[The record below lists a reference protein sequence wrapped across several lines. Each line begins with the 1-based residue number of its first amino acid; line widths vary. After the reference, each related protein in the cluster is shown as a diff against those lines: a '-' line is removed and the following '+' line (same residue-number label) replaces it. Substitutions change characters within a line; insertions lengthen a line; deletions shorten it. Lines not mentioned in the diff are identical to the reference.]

1 MPLSS
6 SRKTGRAAV
15 VLFHVCNLKLLRK
28 YIASGQ
34 IDNPVRAWKSLEGAV
49 RFSKQ
54 TERRIILR
62 LSSGKKFRPLGGHRD
77 QAMISDEPYPIDEIE
92 F

>member
-1 MPLSS
+1 MF
-6 SRKTGRAAV
+6 V
-15 VLFHVCNLKLLRK
+15 LKLLQK
-28 YIASGQ
+28 YLASGH
-34 IDNPVRAWKSLEGAV
+34 IENPVRAWRSLEGAV

-62 LSSGKKFRPLGGHRD
+62 LSSGKAFRELGGHQG
-77 QAMISDEPYPIDEIE
+77 QAMVSDAPYLVNEID

>member
-1 MPLSS
+1 M
-6 SRKTGRAAV
+6 
-15 VLFHVCNLKLLRK
+15 VLFHVCDLKLLNK
-28 YIASGQ
+28 YLQSGH
-34 IDNPVRAWKSLEGAV
+34 IENPVRAWRSLEGAV

-62 LSSGKKFRPLGGHRD
+62 LTGKKRWRPLGGHQD
-77 QAMISDEPYPIDEIE
+77 QAMILDEPYPVNEVD

>member
-1 MPLSS
+1 M
-6 SRKTGRAAV
+6 
-15 VLFHVCNLKLLRK
+15 VLFHVCDLKLLSK
-28 YIASGQ
+28 YLESGQ

-54 TERRIILR
+54 TDRRIILR
-62 LSSGKKFRPLGGHRD
+62 LTGKRFRPLGGHQD
-77 QAMISDEPYPIDEIE
+77 QAMVSDEPYPVTEID

>member
-1 MPLSS
+1 MI
-6 SRKTGRAAV
+6 
-15 VLFHVCNLKLLRK
+15 LFHVCDLKLLNK
-28 YIASGQ
+28 YLQSGH
-34 IDNPVRAWKSLEGAV
+34 IENPVRAWRSLEGAV

-62 LSSGKKFRPLGGHRD
+62 LTGKGSFRELGGHQG
-77 QAMISDEPYPIDEIE
+77 QAMISDEPYPVSEIY

>member
-1 MPLSS
+1 VLLSFHLG
-6 SRKTGRAAV
+6 KTGRAVV
-15 VLFHVCNLKLLRK
+15 VLFHVCDLSLLQK
-28 YIASGQ
+28 YLASGH

-54 TERRIILR
+54 TDRRIILR
-62 LSSGKKFRPLGGHRD
+62 LSGKRFRPLGGHQD
-77 QAMISDEPYPIDEIE
+77 QAMISDDPYPVSDVD